1 MVRVVMVVKVVRLIR
16 VLKKHPRTEIKNL
29 KISKD
34 FYDSHDAL
42 AFGRPGCGA
51 PARTKSGRIRT
62 TLIGNPDIRLMVM
75 MMMVIILIIMMVII
89 LIMMMVMVITLIMM
103 MMMTIILIMMMVM
116 ENQKL
121 QPIHQ
126 VPGQR
131 GCAKVNQQQH

>member
-1 MVRVVMVVKVVRLIR
+1 MKVIKMVRVVIVVKVVRAIR
-16 VLKKHPRTEIKNL
+16 EPAFILQTKKQPRTEIKNL

-62 TLIGNPDIRLMVM
+62 TLIGNPDIRLMMMAM
-75 MMMVIILIIMMVII
+75 MMI
-89 LIMMMVMVITLIMM
+89 LIMSMM
-103 MMMTIILIMMMVM
+103 MEDYEL
-116 ENQKL
+116 EPN
-121 QPIHQ
+121 HQ

-131 GCAKVNQQQH
+131 GCAKVDQQQYKVG

>member
-1 MVRVVMVVKVVRLIR
+1 MVRMVMVVKVVR

-62 TLIGNPDIRLMVM
+62 TLIGNPDIRLMVI
-75 MMMVIILIIMMVII
+75 MMMVIILMMIMVMVII
-89 LIMMMVMVITLIMM
+89 LIMVMM
-103 MMMTIILIMMMVM
+103 MMVIILIMMMVM

>member
-1 MVRVVMVVKVVRLIR
+1 M
-16 VLKKHPRTEIKNL
+16 
-29 KISKD
+29 SKD

-75 MMMVIILIIMMVII
+75 MMMVI
-89 LIMMMVMVITLIMM
+89 TLIRMM
-103 MMMTIILIMMMVM
+103 GM
-116 ENQKL
+116 EDHKL
-121 QPIHQ
+121 QPSYQ

-131 GCAKVNQQQH
+131 GCAKVDQQQYKVG

>member
-1 MVRVVMVVKVVRLIR
+1 MVRMVMVVKVVRVIR
-16 VLKKHPRTEIKNL
+16 RIKKKPRTGIKNP

-62 TLIGNPDIRLMVM
+62 TLIGNPDIRLLVM
-75 MMMVIILIIMMVII
+75 MMMGIILMI
-89 LIMMMVMVITLIMM
+89 
-103 MMMTIILIMMMVM
+103 MMVM
-116 ENQKL
+116 EDHKL
-121 QPIHQ
+121 QRSHQ

-131 GCAKVNQQQH
+131 GCAKVDQQQH

>member
-1 MVRVVMVVKVVRLIR
+1 MVKVMKMVRVVILVKVVRAIR
-16 VLKKHPRTEIKNL
+16 EPAFILQTKKQPRTQTKNL

-34 FYDSHDAL
+34 YYDSHDAL

-75 MMMVIILIIMMVII
+75 MMM
-89 LIMMMVMVITLIMM
+89 MVITLIMM
-103 MMMTIILIMMMVM
+103 MVR
-116 ENQKL
+116 EGHKL
-121 QPIHQ
+121 QPSYQ

-131 GCAKVNQQQH
+131 GCAKVDQQQYKVG